1 MTMTVGDTTGVPCLH
16 TRRLSWEGALDLV
29 AGRFVDFYA
38 LLSVPSDA
46 PLDTVRE
53 AIVAQRRVWE
63 PRRDDPGEAERD
75 AVGERVRAID
85 LAEVVLLDPE
95 QRADYDEEWHGRQN
109 GSANG
114 AAAAAVHAEAP
125 AAPADARS
133 DPAPVRVQS
142 ELLTLEPQRS
152 NGTPSTTSAE
162 VDAAAEPARTALRA
176 GDTARAI
183 DAFHYAI
190 LRHPHDPA
198 LHFELGQAYVQAE
211 NHTQAIGAFESAA
224 RLAPHVPEYRAAV
237 GDALVHLGRPGEAIA
252 VLEQVVAEAPRVP
265 YHRAALAQ
273 ALHDT
278 CVHEM
283 TSLKDGLV
291 CLTTADQARLV
302 DRLTGRALSLLDPDD
317 QSQLAQDIREK
328 HELARLAVQRAW
340 RPPLPWWL
348 MASFAVVIATGFALL
363 IAWWV
368 GLVALAVLAAVAFLL
383 GLQPTWWHVARAARE
398 ADAIAEP

>member
-1 MTMTVGDTTGVPCLH
+1 M
-16 TRRLSWEGALDLV
+16 
-29 AGRFVDFYA
+29 AGTFVDFYA

-46 PLDTVRE
+46 PADTVRD
-53 AIVAQRRVWE
+53 AIVEQRRVWE
-63 PRRDDPGEAERD
+63 PRRDSPGGADSD
-75 AVGERVRAID
+75 AAGERVRAID

-95 QRADYDEEWHGRQN
+95 QRVDYDEEWHGRHEADRAEAN
-109 GSANG
+109 GSAQ
-114 AAAAAVHAEAP
+114 A
-125 AAPADARS
+125 
-133 DPAPVRVQS
+133 PAPVRVRS
-142 ELLTLEPQRS
+142 EVLTAEPPRS
-152 NGTPSTTSAE
+152 NGTSGTTSAE
-162 VDAAAEPARTALRA
+162 QDRGTPATEQNSGKQRTELDEAAAPARTALRA

-183 DAFHYAI
+183 DGFHYAI
-190 LRHPHDPA
+190 LHHPHDPV

-224 RLAPHVPEYRAAV
+224 RLAPHVPEYRAAI
-237 GDALVHLGRPGEAIA
+237 GDALVHLGRPGEAIG

-283 TSLKDGLV
+283 TALRDGLV
-291 CLTTADQARLV
+291 CITTADQARLV
-302 DRLTGRALSLLDPDD
+302 DRLTGRALSLLDPND

-328 HELARLAVQRAW
+328 HELARLAVRRAW

-348 MASFAVVIATGFALL
+348 MASFTVVIATGFALL
-363 IAWWV
+363 VAWWV
-368 GLVALAVLAAVAFLL
+368 GLIVVAVLAGVAFLL
-383 GLQPTWWHVARAARE
+383 GLQPTWWHVARAARD

>member
-1 MTMTVGDTTGVPCLH
+1 M
-16 TRRLSWEGALDLV
+16 

-46 PLDTVRE
+46 PTDALRE
-53 AIVAQRRVWE
+53 AIVAQRREWE
-63 PRRDDPGEAERD
+63 PRREAKGEAERE
-75 AVGERVRAID
+75 AAGERVRAID

-95 QRADYDEEWHGRQN
+95 QRVDYDEEWHGRHDAAGNPRAAEN
-109 GSANG
+109 GSAKG
-114 AAAAAVHAEAP
+114 TAEAP
-125 AAPADARS
+125 APADTREA
-133 DPAPVRVQS
+133 PTPVRVRS
-142 ELLTLEPQRS
+142 ELLTLDPPLS
-152 NGTPSTTSAE
+152 NGIPSTTNAE
-162 VDAAAEPARTALRA
+162 VNAAAEPARAALRT

-183 DAFHYAI
+183 DGFHYAI
-190 LRHPHDPA
+190 LHHPHDPV

-283 TSLKDGLV
+283 TSLRDGLV
-291 CLTTADQARLV
+291 CITTADQARLV
-302 DRLTGRALSLLDPDD
+302 DRLTGRALSLLDPGD

-328 HELARLAVQRAW
+328 HELARLAVRRAW

-348 MASFAVVIATGFALL
+348 MVSFAVVIAAGFALL

-368 GLVALAVLAAVAFLL
+368 GLVALAVLGAVAFLL